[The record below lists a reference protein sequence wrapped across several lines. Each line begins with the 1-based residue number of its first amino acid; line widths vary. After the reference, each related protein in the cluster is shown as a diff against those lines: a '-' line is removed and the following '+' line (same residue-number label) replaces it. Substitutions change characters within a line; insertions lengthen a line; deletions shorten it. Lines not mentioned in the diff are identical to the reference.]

1 MSDLRPAGPAAYD
14 GVLSAPIKVKR
25 RRRIRHPWLWLL
37 GIIILLGGLL
47 VLRVGL
53 VSFPAFEQK
62 AVNTKDGWH
71 ILRGAYHLV
80 ASEDQATD
88 HDSLVQSAF
97 KAEIDFIVL
106 AGNELELASKIAAS
120 APFSVV
126 VGQEIVTA
134 QGTLVA
140 INPDR
145 KVAVS
150 KKDAISVFSNVQ
162 QAGGWTVVANPLD
175 IDNPWTAWDKPGY
188 EGIEFFNVARQ
199 LQSISFSDR
208 LGKWVGSIIGSHYS
222 QVYLGRRAVGGLG
235 HWDDASR
242 QSQVVG
248 FCALGVEADF
258 DLLRSVST
266 YLLVPEGFGPYGPA
280 EVEKALKQGHHFC
293 ALPFFGDPAGFR
305 FEARTGASATPLG
318 IMGDRIDFQE
328 GIELRADL
336 NLPEDPGILVFHLY
350 LDGRE
355 VSTTNGTRIN
365 YKVSVPGTYRVEIGV
380 SFADIPWGESERL
393 FLYSNPIHILK

>member
-1 MSDLRPAGPAAYD
+1 MNDLRPAGPAAYD
-14 GVLSAPIKVKR
+14 GALSTPIKVKR
-25 RRRIRHPWLWLL
+25 RRRIRHPMLWLL
-37 GIIILLGGLL
+37 GIILLLSGLL

-62 AVNTKDGWH
+62 SVNSDDGWH

-80 ASEDQATD
+80 APTGQVSDQE
-88 HDSLVQSAF
+88 SLVQSAF
-97 KAEIDFIVL
+97 KAEIDFLVL
-106 AGNELELASKIAAS
+106 AGSDLESANKIAAS
-120 APFSVV
+120 APFPVV
-126 VGQEIVTA
+126 VGQEIVTG
-134 QGTLVA
+134 QGTVVA
-140 INPDR
+140 INPTGG
-145 KVAVS
+145 VAI
-150 KKDAISVFSNVQ
+150 KKKGIMSVFSEVK

-175 IDNPWTAWDKPGY
+175 VDNPWTAWDTHGY

-199 LQSISFSDR
+199 LQSITFTDR
-208 LGKWVGSIIGSHYS
+208 LGHWIGLVLGSQYS

-235 HWDDASR
+235 HWDDGNR
-242 QSQVVG
+242 QTQVIG
-248 FCALGVEADF
+248 FCALGVEGDF
-258 DLLRSVST
+258 DLLRAVTT

-305 FEARTGASATPLG
+305 FEARAEPGTTPLG
-318 IMGDRIDFQE
+318 IMGDRIDFQA
-328 GIELRADL
+328 GIELIADL
-336 NLPEDPGILVFHLY
+336 NLPHDPGILVFHLF

-355 VSTTNGTRIN
+355 VLTTNGTRIN

-380 SFADIPWGESERL
+380 KFADIPWGESERL

>member
-1 MSDLRPAGPAAYD
+1 MNDLRPAGPAAYD
-14 GVLSAPIKVKR
+14 GVLSSPIKVKR

-37 GIIILLGGLL
+37 GIIILLCGLL
-47 VLRVGL
+47 TLRVGL

-62 AVNTKDGWH
+62 SVNSKDGWH
-71 ILRGAYHLV
+71 ILRGAFHLV
-80 ASEDQATD
+80 ASKDQATD

-97 KAEIDFIVL
+97 KAEIDFLVL
-106 AGNELELASKIAAS
+106 AGNELEFASKIAAT

-126 VGQEIVTA
+126 VGQEIETA
-134 QGTLVA
+134 QGSLVA
-140 INPDR
+140 INPSG
-145 KVAVS
+145 KVATG
-150 KKDAISVFSNVQ
+150 KNDAKSVFSSIQ
-162 QAGGWTVVANPLD
+162 QAGGWTVIANPLD
-175 IDNPWTAWDKPGY
+175 LDNPWTAWDTPGY
-188 EGIEFFNVARQ
+188 EGIEFFNVAHQ

-208 LGKWVGSIIGSHYS
+208 LGKWVGSIIGSQYS

-235 HWDDASR
+235 RWDDASR

-258 DLLRSVST
+258 DLLRSLST

-293 ALPFFGDPAGFR
+293 ALPFFGDPTGFR
-305 FEARTGASATPLG
+305 FEARTSATRLG
-318 IMGDRIDFQE
+318 VMGDRIDFQE
-328 GIELRADL
+328 GVELSADL
-336 NLPEDPGILVFHLY
+336 NLAEDPGILVFHLF

-355 VSTTNGTRIN
+355 VSTTTGTRFT

-380 SFADIPWGESERL
+380 SFADIPWGESERI